1 MVKCV
6 CVECKSGYKSCSE
19 KVRFFIVLKDKKI
32 IKSWQI
38 SILRDDRKLKPG
50 NAICEKHFKPKDILQ
65 ARTPYAPDG
74 VTVMGRV
81 SDEIYCLLLLLV
93 YSEI

>member
-19 KVRFFIVLKDKKI
+19 KVRFFIVPKDKKI

-38 SILRDDRKLKPG
+38 AILRADRKLEPG
-50 NAICEKHFKPKDILQ
+50 DAICEKHLKPEDILR
-65 ARTPYAPDG
+65 A
-74 VTVMGRV
+74 
-81 SDEIYCLLLLLV
+81 
-93 YSEI
+93 